1 VKSFSKIKHIKN
13 ANLILEQRY
22 LNEDAPSKIPEVLYW
37 MSCDGNKN
45 TLSNESKSFI
55 RDTGEKKSGY
65 KLYYFSETPKDRGEK
80 NSEYDV
86 VGCVGINK
94 CDPSNLQSC
103 TSKFYIDKYNIIT
116 ASDML

>member
-1 VKSFSKIKHIKN
+1 
-13 ANLILEQRY
+13 
-22 LNEDAPSKIPEVLYW
+22 

-86 VGCVGINK
+86 VGCV
-94 CDPSNLQSC
+94 
-103 TSKFYIDKYNIIT
+103 
-116 ASDML
+116 